1 MKTTIRRIFFTFWA
15 ILIFLMPGLLHAAD
29 KRSLPLDL
37 FLIVDGSSMLANAK
51 NDAVSWL
58 SREYIDRI
66 LVEGDTLNIWS
77 AGDKAQLVYT
87 ETIGAK
93 KDAAKDKLKALTTTG
108 KSSDFIGA
116 LRDAAAKAGSQD
128 GKRLKV
134 TLVVTGSAEAF
145 APTLE
150 GASANLLRW
159 SRVEESSRWQALM
172 VAPGIGDKVHR
183 AAVAYI
189 SGT

>member
-1 MKTTIRRIFFTFWA
+1 MKVTIRKKSHILWAFFA
-15 ILIFLMPGLLHAAD
+15 FLMPGLLHAAD

-37 FLIVDGSSMLANAK
+37 FLIVDGSSTLASAK
-51 NDAVSWL
+51 NDAVAWL

-66 LVEGDTLNIWS
+66 LIEGDTLNIWS

-87 ETIGAK
+87 ETMGAK
-93 KDAAKDKLKALTTTG
+93 KDAAKDKLKALDTSG
-108 KSSDFIGA
+108 KTPDFISA
-116 LRDAAAKAGSQD
+116 LKEAAAKAGPQD

-134 TLVVTGSAEAF
+134 TLVITGSAEAF

-150 GASANLLRW
+150 GSSASLLRW

-183 AAVAYI
+183 AALAYM
-189 SGT
+189 SGV